1 MQVSP
6 STCLEYQFLVKEQS
20 RSGCCQ
26 VCQKMLEDSLRKH
39 KESAPGTEERATKSD
54 SKVKLST
61 LSPSQLLDRAH
72 NLSNEVRKLSFQ
84 NKHLRMMLKKQKQK
98 LCVPNF
104 HPTFDGLSEMVNF
117 GSILYSLSL
126 FTVSQLKN

>member
-1 MQVSP
+1 
-6 STCLEYQFLVKEQS
+6 
-20 RSGCCQ
+20 
-26 VCQKMLEDSLRKH
+26 MLEDSLRKH
-39 KESAPGTEERATKSD
+39 NELAPATEERATKSD

-104 HPTFDGLSEMVNF
+104 HPTFEGLSEMVNF
-117 GSILYSLSL
+117 AVTNKLLREGSILYSLSL